1 MSQCRELISEAFPHI
16 DHEISDYVNSMLD
29 DGQEDFE
36 TSDDLFDAIGV
47 MLQQADESKTED
59 DIKEIC
65 DRLFS
70 LLHQT
75 SNGSS
80 AGVNGHRKVLDAPLQ
95 MSKLAEEMAQPEDTS
110 IWLAR
115 RDNSSVSLVFFCNLR

>member
-1 MSQCRELISEAFPHI
+1 MHLG
-16 DHEISDYVNSMLD
+16 MLD
-29 DGQEDFE
+29 DGHEDFD

-70 LLHQT
+70 LLHQ
-75 SNGSS
+75 
-80 AGVNGHRKVLDAPLQ
+80 
-95 MSKLAEEMAQPEDTS
+95 
-110 IWLAR
+110 
-115 RDNSSVSLVFFCNLR
+115 

>member
-1 MSQCRELISEAFPHI
+1 MITKNVFLIVKRFSFPG
-16 DHEISDYVNSMLD
+16 MLD
-29 DGQEDFE
+29 DGHEDFE

-70 LLHQT
+70 LLHQ
-75 SNGSS
+75 
-80 AGVNGHRKVLDAPLQ
+80 
-95 MSKLAEEMAQPEDTS
+95 
-110 IWLAR
+110 
-115 RDNSSVSLVFFCNLR
+115 